1 MSVAERRFVFVDAT
15 GLSLA
20 ALGVALRQVNAE
32 RATPIRVVSRG
43 HADLADEAR
52 IADCVE
58 AIRDADALVLLPHG
72 GAESIPG
79 FELMVEAARGKTIH
93 VQTSCNSPESFALAQ
108 EFSRDFGG
116 DAFVRRNDYI
126 TKGGV
131 ENFANLLRFMACDG
145 GGALL
150 PSPRDMP
157 TEGIHHP
164 DYSGPDDPDS
174 YLSWARRRIGASPSA
189 PVIGIWFLRDS
200 WLTGDTVVIDAMIT
214 EIERLGAIALAV
226 FHMRFIDADLKNLGV
241 PALID
246 RYFRGDGKARVDAL
260 LSPMGFSLALY
271 DPPAAKALAELDA
284 PVLQMIVTS
293 HSQKVWAESEQAVA
307 PIEVSVLVAQPEF
320 DGCLI
325 GPVAGAR
332 EELGID
338 EATGAMRTG
347 QRPVAERCAHVARW
361 AVNWARLR
369 RTPPAERKIAILFH
383 HYPPKNDRL
392 GCASGLDSFESV
404 KRLCER
410 LEAEGHGLAR
420 RYRDGEDLA
429 FELLDRLTN
438 DRRYLPPQHMAE
450 RAAAIIEQNIAERWH
465 AERSDRMRKEMAAK
479 WGPPPGFTFAHKGG
493 LLVGGVVN
501 GNVFIGMQPTRACME
516 AEDEPTIQADGS
528 ALHDPYLPA
537 THHYLGYYRWL
548 RDVFGA
554 QAVYHIGTHGSL
566 EWLPGKSVGLS
577 RDCYPDAAIADLP
590 NLYPYIVSNPGEGTQ
605 AKRRGYA
612 CILDHMI
619 PPQTN
624 AGATEP
630 IQAIEDLLDKVHIAR
645 QEDPSKLSVLIDS
658 LWEKA
663 EALHLDRDL
672 GLGKAETEADP
683 TGFCTRLHGYLHEV
697 EVTAINDGLHVF
709 GQPPADGRFNETLL
723 HLTRLPNGDAPSL
736 WDTVATAFGH
746 EGADLRDNPGQR
758 DERDGRTK
766 GQILGG
772 LLDEIRACFSNFDR
786 LGWTEENIVAQ
797 TQQRFCGSPRVAKT
811 LRFVMTTVRPALQ
824 GVTDE
829 LDHAVKGVEGRFVPP
844 GPSGAPTRGNVGV
857 MPTGRNF
864 YSVDPYKIPTPEAWA
879 VGVRLGDA
887 LVERYRADEGRDPQ
901 QLGMTLWATP
911 TMRTGGDD
919 VAEIFYLMG
928 VRPVWA
934 DNGKVKGVEPI
945 PLHELK
951 FPRLDVTVRGSG
963 MLRDAFPNVMALI
976 DSAVRMVAA
985 LNEPDDVNFLGRN
998 VARDRAELI
1007 KAGLSPEAAARRAGF
1022 RLFAEKP
1029 GCYGAGVSD
1038 LLESGRWRDI
1048 GDLGDLYIHWGGYA
1062 YGADA
1067 YGEALQQDFR
1077 QRLSR
1082 LDLTVMNADT
1092 REYDIFSSDDFNAY
1106 HGGMNAAVK
1115 RTSGRYARS
1124 YSGDSNDP
1132 RKPRIRATDEEGRFI
1147 FRTRILNPKWIAGM
1161 KRHGYKGAGDLAEAV
1176 DYCFQWDATSDLLED
1191 WQYAEMAR
1199 TYAFDPAMQ
1208 DFFRKHN
1215 PYALQSIAERL
1226 LEAIR
1231 RGQWQNPGADE
1242 QALETLFLEAEGEI
1256 EDSLAGSIRAAQQ
1269 SETLS

>member
-1 MSVAERRFVFVDAT
+1 
-15 GLSLA
+15 
-20 ALGVALRQVNAE
+20 
-32 RATPIRVVSRG
+32 
-43 HADLADEAR
+43 
-52 IADCVE
+52 
-58 AIRDADALVLLPHG
+58 
-72 GAESIPG
+72 
-79 FELMVEAARGKTIH
+79 
-93 VQTSCNSPESFALAQ
+93 
-108 EFSRDFGG
+108 
-116 DAFVRRNDYI
+116 
-126 TKGGV
+126 
-131 ENFANLLRFMACDG
+131 
-145 GGALL
+145 
-150 PSPRDMP
+150 MP

-164 DYSGPDDPDS
+164 DYRGPDDPDA
-174 YLSWARRRIGASPSA
+174 YLSWARQRIGASPSA

-200 WLTGDTVVIDAMIT
+200 WLTGDTAVIDAMIA

-246 RYFRGDGKARVDAL
+246 RYFRGDGKARIDAL

-271 DPPAAKALAELDA
+271 DQPAAKALAELDA

-450 RAAAIIEQNIAERWH
+450 RAAAIIEKNIAERWH
-465 AERSDRMRKEMAAK
+465 AERSDRMRQEMTAK
-479 WGPPPGFTFAHKGG
+479 WGPPPGVTFAHNGG

-672 GLGKAETEADP
+672 GLSKAQAEADP

-709 GQPPADGRFNETLL
+709 GQPPAEGRFNETLL

-736 WDTVATAFGH
+736 WDAVATAFGH
-746 EGADLRDNPGQR
+746 DGADLRDNPGQR

-772 LLDEIRACFSNFDR
+772 LLDEVRACFSDFDR

-797 TQQRFCGSPRVAKT
+797 TQERFRGSSRVAKT
-811 LRFVMTTVRPALQ
+811 LRFVMTTVRPALH

-829 LDHAVKGVEGRFVPP
+829 LDNAVKGVEGRFVPP

-864 YSVDPYKIPTPEAWA
+864 YSVDPYKIPTPEAWT

-919 VAEIFYLMG
+919 VAEILYLMG

-985 LNEPDDVNFLGRN
+985 LNEPEEVNFLGRN

-1038 LLESGRWRDI
+1038 LLESGRWRDV

-1082 LDLTVMNADT
+1082 LDLTFMNADT

-1132 RKPRIRATDEEGRFI
+1132 RKPKIRATAEEGRFI

-1191 WQYAEMAR
+1191 WQYAEMAK

-1242 QALETLFLEAEGEI
+1242 KALEALFLDAEGEI
-1256 EDSLAGSIRAAQQ
+1256 EESLAGSIRAAQQ